1 MAAGRRETSRVVV
14 LNADMLGVSMCEE
27 FGCGLWWTE
36 AKGESNECLCSEG
49 GSGYRSAVLL
59 VGVLMHG
66 PLWRGDWYAE

>member
-1 MAAGRRETSRVVV
+1 MVV

-27 FGCGLWWTE
+27 FGCDLWWTE
-36 AKGESNECLCSEG
+36 ARGESNECLSSEG

-66 PLWRGDWYAE
+66 PSPCGGGIGMPNRVQIH